1 MLICNYPKSDY
12 FYSSVI
18 GNMKWLF
25 TLTLFVYA
33 NSGYC
38 QDSVIVGNKGLNRI
52 YEMDGPIHFSH
63 QISGKL
69 KFFEEV
75 GFFSSFPQ
83 SLIKGE
89 KDLYI
94 NIDGTGRIY
103 QITHKKNDSLL
114 IKRLDSTFFFGYNNS
129 AYTFNY
135 NDTIMSLGGFG
146 YWRFN
151 GQLRYYSFK
160 SREWDILPLNQEIH
174 VSKECIYF
182 DRVSNQIYFL
192 QMQYADPVINKEYK
206 QQYVYKLDLVNKK
219 NILLG
224 EASPEVYSKFPIG
237 VQYISVELPSLGG
250 ELIILNGRDIYLYD
264 FKNNEVYKLINTTI
278 VKTIFSSSAG
288 AYIDLAFEQNGKLFF
303 SRSNDPYHQLDS
315 MPISIKDFTKQDFPL
330 YVPVN
335 NYTYIYIGIGIVF
348 ISLFGFFIYRNKRKY
363 KNQNINQQEYTLS
376 DGNEN
381 EFKAHELELIEK
393 IYQIS
398 LSGKSYSVD
407 DVNQVLGLSKKSLEI
422 QKKIR
427 TETLNKINHRFKMKH
442 ETDEDLI
449 ERIRSNE
456 DRRFYRYIIREE
468 NGKKALGI

>member
-1 MLICNYPKSDY
+1 
-12 FYSSVI
+12 
-18 GNMKWLF
+18 MKWLF
-25 TLTLFVYA
+25 TLTLFLYA

-151 GQLRYYSFK
+151 GQLRYYSSK
-160 SREWDILPLNQEIH
+160 NREWDILPLNQEIH

-288 AYIDLAFEQNGKLFF
+288 AFIDLAFEQNGKLFF
-303 SRSNDPYHQLDS
+303 SKSNDPYHQLDS
-315 MPISIKDFTKQDFPL
+315 MPISIKDFTKQDYPL
-330 YVPVN
+330 YIPVN
-335 NYTYIYIGIGIVF
+335 KYSNLNSGIGVVLFALF
-348 ISLFGFFIYRNKRKY
+348 IFLIYRKWKKRK
-363 KNQNINQQEYTLS
+363 NQKYVQQEYSLS
-376 DGNEN
+376 DGKEN
-381 EFKAHELELIEK
+381 EFKPNELDLIEK

-398 LSGKSYSVD
+398 LDGKSLSVE
-407 DVNQVLGLSKKSLEI
+407 DVNQILGLSKKSLEI

-427 TETLNKINHRFKMKH
+427 TETINRINLKFRNKFS
-442 ETDEDLI
+442 TDEELI
-449 ERIRSNE
+449 IRLRTEE
-456 DRRFYRYIIREE
+456 DRRFYRYIVKEE
-468 NGKKALGI
+468 NAKRVLI

>member
-1 MLICNYPKSDY
+1 
-12 FYSSVI
+12 
-18 GNMKWLF
+18 MKWLL
-25 TLTLFVYA
+25 TLTLFLYA

-38 QDSVIVGNKGLNRI
+38 QDSVIIGNKGLNRI
-52 YEMDGPIHFSH
+52 YEMDGPLHFSH
-63 QISGKL
+63 QVSGKL
-69 KFFEEV
+69 KFINEE
-75 GFFSSFPQ
+75 GFFSNFPQ

-89 KDLYI
+89 NNLYI

-103 QITHKKNDSLL
+103 EITNKRNDSLF
-114 IKRLDSTFFFGYNNS
+114 IKRVDSTFFFGYNNN

-160 SREWDILPLNQEIH
+160 NREWDIIPLNQEVPI
-174 VSKECIYF
+174 SKECIYL
-182 DRVSNQIYFL
+182 DRTTNEIYFL
-192 QMQYADPVINKEYK
+192 QMPYADPAISKEYK
-206 QQYVYKLDLVNKK
+206 QQYVYKLDLINKK

-237 VQYISVELPSLGG
+237 VQYLSVELPSLGG
-250 ELIILNGRDIYLYD
+250 ELIVLNGRDIYLYD
-264 FKNNEVYKLINTTI
+264 FKNNEVYKLINTALE
-278 VKTIFSSSAG
+278 KTFFSSSAG
-288 AYIDLAFEQNGKLFF
+288 AYIDLAFERNGNLFF

-315 MPISIKDFTKQDFPL
+315 IPVSIKDFTKQDYPIFI
-330 YVPVN
+330 PVN

-348 ISLFGFFIYRNKRKY
+348 ISLFGFFIYRKRKKY
-363 KNQNINQQEYTLS
+363 NKSNSEEQEYALN
-376 DGNEN
+376 DGKEN

-442 ETDEDLI
+442 EMDEDLI
-449 ERIRSNE
+449 ERIRSDE

-468 NGKKALGI
+468 NGKKALEL